1 MDGKNWK
8 AQSRAQARAQARARA
23 RARGGGEGTA
33 LSAAPAGGL
42 RASVDPTAQT
52 RYANGAD
59 WQEEV
64 YQKIKSMKE
73 MYLPKLN
80 DLYHKVASEVQQ
92 CPQHEKIEKFKVF
105 KLKLEYFVLLLQLN
119 KHDIQ
124 LYDKE
129 KLLSVEKHINFF
141 LKSNNPPQPDS
152 SLLQGQLP
160 QPPVYTS
167 QTPMMGSGWQDI
179 ASHFYRLDDS
189 SYGLGSK
196 QNSFGI
202 ATSGFDRLGSSSGAN
217 LVEERLGMVEE
228 RLEKIEAHS
237 KKAEALLTDI
247 NKKMNYPVKIRY
259 VKVSRDIRCP
269 AKYMNCHFRPKRKN
283 RSGSRASI
291 DD

>member
-80 DLYHKVASEVQQ
+80 DLYHKVASEVQ
-92 CPQHEKIEKFKVF
+92 
-105 KLKLEYFVLLLQLN
+105 QLN